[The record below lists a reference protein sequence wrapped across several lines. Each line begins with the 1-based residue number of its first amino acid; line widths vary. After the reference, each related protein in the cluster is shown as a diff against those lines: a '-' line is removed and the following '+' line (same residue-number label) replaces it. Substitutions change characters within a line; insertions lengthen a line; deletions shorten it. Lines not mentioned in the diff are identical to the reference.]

1 MGLSEYRL
9 GDLIELNDT
18 RNIDE
23 KFALDDVRG
32 ISIQKIFIET
42 KADMT
47 EVSLK
52 PYILVRPDAFAYVT
66 VTSRNGGKITIAHN
80 NSDKIYIVSSSYV
93 VFSVNRPDILLSDY
107 LFMYFN
113 RPEFD
118 RYARFNSWGS
128 ARETFSWEDMCDIT
142 ITLPPLSIQQ
152 KYVRIYNA
160 LRENL
165 RVYERGLEDLKMV
178 CDGFIEDLR
187 RKIPCEKIGGYI
199 ELVYDRNESLRYG
212 IDDVQGISIEKKFIA
227 TVADMREVDLRP
239 YYIVHKNEFA
249 FVPVTSRNGGK
260 ISLAMND
267 TDNNIICSQSYV
279 VFRSKEKEKLLP
291 EYLMLFL
298 SRSEFDRYARFHSWG
313 SARENFSF
321 EDMCDV
327 SIPIPDLA
335 TQESIANIYKVYQKR
350 KSLSEKLKSLIKS
363 ICPVLIKGA
372 LEEAQK
378 ES

>member
-1 MGLSEYRL
+1 E
-9 GDLIELNDT
+9 DN
-18 RNIDE
+18 
-23 KFALDDVRG
+23 
-32 ISIQKIFIET
+32 
-42 KADMT
+42 
-47 EVSLK
+47 
-52 PYILVRPDAFAYVT
+52 
-66 VTSRNGGKITIAHN
+66 
-80 NSDKIYIVSSSYV
+80 V
-93 VFSVNRPDILLSDY
+93 VFSIKRHDLLLTDYFFMFINRSE
-107 LFMYFN
+107 FN
-113 RPEFD
+113 RRVRFD
-118 RYARFNSWGS
+118 SIGS
-128 ARETFSWEDMCDIT
+128 ASEFFSWEDMCDIT

-199 ELVYDRNESLRYG
+199 VESVKKNDSGLSVDYVRG
-212 IDDVQGISIEKKFIA
+212 LATSKEIIETK
-227 TVADMREVDLRP
+227 ADMTGVNLSTYKLLQP
-239 YYIVHKNEFA
+239 GQIAY
-249 FVPVTSRNGGK
+249 VPDTSRRADKVSMGF
-260 ISLAMND
+260 ND
-267 TDNNIICSQSYV
+267 TDNTFLVSSISI
-279 VFRSKEKEKLLP
+279 VFSTDSEKLLP

>member
-1 MGLSEYRL
+1 
-9 GDLIELNDT
+9 
-18 RNIDE
+18 
-23 KFALDDVRG
+23 
-32 ISIQKIFIET
+32 
-42 KADMT
+42 
-47 EVSLK
+47 
-52 PYILVRPDAFAYVT
+52 
-66 VTSRNGGKITIAHN
+66 
-80 NSDKIYIVSSSYV
+80 
-93 VFSVNRPDILLSDY
+93 
-107 LFMYFN
+107 
-113 RPEFD
+113 
-118 RYARFNSWGS
+118 
-128 ARETFSWEDMCDIT
+128 
-142 ITLPPLSIQQ
+142 
-152 KYVRIYNA
+152 
-160 LRENL
+160 
-165 RVYERGLEDLKMV
+165 MV

-199 ELVYDRNESLRYG
+199 VESVKKNDSGLSVDYVRG
-212 IDDVQGISIEKKFIA
+212 LATSKEIIETK
-227 TVADMREVDLRP
+227 ADMTGVNLSTYKLLQP
-239 YYIVHKNEFA
+239 GQIAY
-249 FVPVTSRNGGK
+249 VPDTSRRADKVSMGF
-260 ISLAMND
+260 ND
-267 TDNNIICSQSYV
+267 TDNTFLVSSISI
-279 VFRSKEKEKLLP
+279 VFSTDSEKLLP

>member
-1 MGLSEYRL
+1 EKGK
-9 GDLIELNDT
+9 ELVDPN
-18 RNIDE
+18 
-23 KFALDDVRG
+23 
-32 ISIQKIFIET
+32 
-42 KADMT
+42 
-47 EVSLK
+47 
-52 PYILVRPDAFAYVT
+52 
-66 VTSRNGGKITIAHN
+66 
-80 NSDKIYIVSSSYV
+80 
-93 VFSVNRPDILLSDY
+93 Y
-107 LFMYFN
+107 LFMFF
-113 RPEFD
+113 RRKEFW
-118 RYARFNSWGS
+118 RRIAFMNFGS
-128 ARETFSWEDMCDIT
+128 QRAEFTFRDFSTIT

-199 ELVYDRNESLRYG
+199 VESVKKNDSGLSVDYVRG
-212 IDDVQGISIEKKFIA
+212 LATSKEIIETK
-227 TVADMREVDLRP
+227 ADMTGVNLSTYKLLQP
-239 YYIVHKNEFA
+239 GQIAY
-249 FVPVTSRNGGK
+249 VPDTSRRADKVSMGF
-260 ISLAMND
+260 ND
-267 TDNNIICSQSYV
+267 TDNTFLVSSISI
-279 VFRSKEKEKLLP
+279 VFSTDSEKLLP

-350 KSLSEKLKSLIKS
+350 KALSEKLKSLIKS

>member
-9 GDLIELNDT
+9 SELLRDSTVSNRDLRYGVDMIQGVSQEGRFISPNRDTTELSLYRYKIVDNGAFVYNAT
-18 RNIDE
+18 S
-23 KFALDDVRG
+23 LDKGAIAYR
-32 ISIQKIFIET
+32 
-42 KADMT
+42 T
-47 EVSLK
+47 EGLC
-52 PYILVRPDAFAYVT
+52 
-66 VTSRNGGKITIAHN
+66 
-80 NSDKIYIVSSSYV
+80 IVSHLCV
-93 VFSVNRPDILLSDY
+93 VFYLNEKGKELVDPNY
-107 LFMYFN
+107 LFMFF
-113 RPEFD
+113 RRKEFW
-118 RYARFNSWGS
+118 RRIAFMNFGS
-128 ARETFSWEDMCDIT
+128 QRAEFTFRDFSTIT

-199 ELVYDRNESLRYG
+199 VESVKKNDSGLSVDYVRG
-212 IDDVQGISIEKKFIA
+212 LATSKEIIETK
-227 TVADMREVDLRP
+227 ADMTGVNLSTYKLLQP
-239 YYIVHKNEFA
+239 GQIAY
-249 FVPVTSRNGGK
+249 VPDTSRRADKVSMGF
-260 ISLAMND
+260 ND
-267 TDNNIICSQSYV
+267 TDNTFLVSSISI
-279 VFRSKEKEKLLP
+279 VFSTDSEKLLP